1 MAAYCQTFIQRGG
14 QIRSEFS
21 NSDVS
26 ADPLG
31 TIADL
36 FSVPV
41 QLANFFGK
49 LAAVAPQSIEP
60 DVQDLQTAF
69 QQEANNLG
77 NDATDP
83 LGGMVA
89 GITES
94 LEYAPAWNAVN
105 NWTQANCNSHSPT

>member
-1 MAAYCQTFIQRGG
+1 M
-14 QIRSEFS
+14 
-21 NSDVS
+21 
-26 ADPLG
+26 
-31 TIADL
+31 
-36 FSVPV
+36 PV